1 VAEFGLAFG
10 AGLVSFLSPCVLP
23 LIPVYLA
30 FLTGTSFSDL
40 ETGGNRRLTIL
51 HALCFIA
58 GFSAVFILLGASAS
72 ALGELLFGVRDW
84 VEWIGGAVLILFGF
98 WMLGVLKVGFLYKE
112 ARFHY
117 QQKPAGFLGSALV
130 GSAFAAG
137 WTPCV
142 GPVLAGILLLASRS
156 GSVLKGVL
164 LLAAYSAG
172 FAIPLLICALAVE
185 RMIPVLNR
193 IKPQLPKIEKATGIC
208 LILVGIALAGGW
220 FSRLSTWTL
229 SYFPGWVTFMAQL
242 GL

>member
-1 VAEFGLAFG
+1 VAEFGLAFA
-10 AGLVSFLSPCVLP
+10 AGIASFLSPCVLP

-40 ETGGNRRLTIL
+40 QSGGNRRLTIL

-72 ALGELLFGVRDW
+72 A
-84 VEWIGGAVLILFGF
+84 IGGALFDYRDWIERIGGLALVVF
-98 WMLGVLKVGFLYKE
+98 GLWMVGVFKVGFLYKE

-117 QQKPAGFLGSALV
+117 QEKPAGFFGSALV

-142 GPVLAGILLLASRS
+142 GPILAGALLLASRS
-156 GSVLKGVL
+156 GSVAKGVA
-164 LLAAYSAG
+164 LLAVYSAG
-172 FAIPLLICALAVE
+172 FAIPLLACAFAVE
-185 RMIPVLNR
+185 RMLPLLNR
-193 IKPQLPKIEKATGIC
+193 IKPQLPKIEKATGVC
-208 LILVGIALAGGW
+208 LILVGVALAGGW

-229 SYFPGWVTFMAQL
+229 SYFPGWVKMFGKL